1 MDKAAQALQVS
12 TGKRSLMSLA
22 APSLSTPIDFP
33 SRLRAVAES
42 VEARLSQLLPEPSG
56 HQGIIMEAARYATLG
71 GGKRLRP
78 FLTVET
84 ARMLG
89 GPIDAALTVGCAL
102 ECLHVYSLV
111 HDDLPCMDDDALRR
125 GKPTVHI
132 AYDEAMAV
140 LAGDALLTRSFG
152 IVGDVDLP
160 ADIKV
165 KLVTELAASSGMS
178 GMIGGQVVDITVAE
192 GERDEALIT
201 DLQAMKTGALID
213 FAVRAGGLVSGAR
226 EDHLSALSAYAR
238 DMGLAFQIQDDIL
251 DVTGDVETVGKAV
264 GKDANLGK
272 ATFVSILGLTGA
284 RDKAKMLGQSAKNHL
299 EPWGASAQTLR
310 DTVDFVLDRQH

>member
-1 MDKAAQALQVS
+1 MPISALS
-12 TGKRSLMSLA
+12 ESIDM
-22 APSLSTPIDFP
+22 DFP
-33 SRLRAVAES
+33 ARLRDVAAS
-42 VEARLSQLLPEPSG
+42 VETRLDELLPKPSG
-56 HQGIIMEAARYATLG
+56 HQAVIFEAARYASLG

-89 GPIDAALTVGCAL
+89 GPQNHLLDHALTVGCAL

-111 HDDLPCMDDDALRR
+111 HDDLPCMDDDDLRR
-125 GKPTVHI
+125 GKPTVHK
-132 AYDEAMAV
+132 AYDEAIAV

-152 IVGDVDLP
+152 ILGEVALP
-160 ADIKV
+160 DEIRA
-165 KLVTELAASSGMS
+165 KLVTELAISGGMS

-201 DLQAMKTGALID
+201 ELQAMKTGALID
-213 FAVRAGGLVSGAR
+213 FAVRAGGYVAGAS
-226 EDHLSALSAYAR
+226 ETELLSLSSYAR

-251 DVTGDVETVGKAV
+251 DVTGDAETVGKAV

-272 ATFVSILGLTGA
+272 ATFVSILGLNGA
-284 RDKAKMLGQSAKNHL
+284 RKRAKELGEKAKNHL
-299 EPWGASAQTLR
+299 EPWGMSAQTLR
-310 DTVDFVLDRQH
+310 DTVDFVLEREH